1 MNIEEEILEKA
12 GKEMA
17 NEIDKEILW
26 GMLVGIGWTR
36 VLLPNFNS
44 REHAVDVINWLE
56 ANCKDPYERKGSDVI
71 FENKYDAVNFIL
83 KWK

>member
-1 MNIEEEILEKA
+1 MTIEEEILEKA
-12 GKEMA
+12 GNEMA

-56 ANCKDPYERKGSDVI
+56 ANCKGPYERKGSDVI